1 MAYSTLNI
9 LQKAGQLLHFQ
20 YSVESEVS
28 DTGQRLKS
36 SLQQAIDEVLQETN
50 WIYAIKLIE
59 LSPDASLE
67 STQYGFKHGFKL
79 PNDCV
84 NTIGLHPFFMKQGES
99 AFAFPVNSYIIG
111 IPFNNVFNNV
121 SYGYRMLPL
130 KSKRINNT
138 IYADVDRL
146 LLEYV
151 SNSQDMFAYV
161 NEIWFINLV
170 AYRLAI
176 IVGYTTL
183 NTNDLERLEQ
193 KYSSFVLPSAINKNN
208 IEIDKNEYLNF
219 NVYPYAHNN
228 GLYY

>member
-67 STQYGFKHGFKL
+67 STQYGFKHGLKL

-84 NTIGLHPFFMKQGES
+84 KIVGLYPFFMKEGKTMFS
-99 AFAFPVNSYIIG
+99 MPINHYIVG
-111 IPFNNVFNNV
+111 MPYNFDYN
-121 SYGYRMLPL
+121 YRRYVL
-130 KSKRINNT
+130 KSKRINNI
-138 IYADVDRL
+138 IYADVDKL

-151 SNSQDMFAYV
+151 SNSQDIFAYV

-208 IEIDKNEYLNF
+208 IEMDKNEYLNF